1 MSAWI
6 AGRMKM
12 EDLAK
17 IFDVLFNGR
26 PAEPEPLPG
35 VSLAD
40 LIKRRSSVVR
50 VWRKYYRFTVEE
62 VTLTADKK

>member
-1 MSAWI
+1 MD
-6 AGRMKM
+6 GV
-12 EDLAK
+12 AK

-50 VWRKYYRFTVEE
+50 VGKKYYRFTVDE
-62 VTLTADKK
+62 VKLTAEKK

>member
-12 EDLAK
+12 EDFAK
-17 IFDVLFNGR
+17 IFDALFNSH

-50 VWRKYYRFTVEE
+50 VGKKYYRFTVEE
-62 VTLTADKK
+62 VKLTAEKK

>member
-1 MSAWI
+1 MD
-6 AGRMKM
+6 GV
-12 EDLAK
+12 AK

-26 PAEPEPLPG
+26 PAEPEPAPSPG
-35 VSLAD
+35 ITLTD

-50 VWRKYYRFTVEE
+50 VGKKYYRFTVEE

>member
-1 MSAWI
+1 MD
-6 AGRMKM
+6 GVG
-12 EDLAK
+12 K

-50 VWRKYYRFTVEE
+50 VGRKYYRFTVEE
-62 VTLTADKK
+62 VKLTAEKK